1 MAINSNSIEELL
13 KAIDIIASQ
22 RASENNAY
30 DQTIV
35 CTITDNSKAE
45 QFGYYTVT
53 NDTITFDAYSD
64 NLEYKVGNYVRVSI
78 PNGDFSQ
85 QKYITGLYQYNNGE
99 VISYVSPL
107 DTFMDVGVLVDNR
120 APKGG
125 KLVNPQPPAPPV
137 NANEVAQPYA
147 GLIANGQ
154 EKNFQYIE
162 AAALESKDWEL
173 DSTKSLLQATGIYD
187 TIGLQADFKCTLGNA
202 YDIRTG
208 SYGIE
213 LQLKIKLN
221 ENGAEVIHTVR
232 LDSADFFGDPYNFKV
247 YSTQAQAY
255 DISNLGGTVVGFN
268 VKPYQ
273 RDDFM
278 YYDGQALVSL
288 PADSGPNIFV
298 SNIYVAL
305 GCDLYKMDNH
315 TVQLYTTDTLTYR
328 HEPTDVDLEISNT
341 KHLSVLWYNKDNN
354 SKHLGFGD
362 GKYSSSQYSE
372 LNYIQEAAED
382 RRLRGRQSDEVY
394 NSFGALDAADRYYKA
409 LPLIQKLIG
418 YVENSIVKKLY
429 SFKRDLTGFA
439 IAQVAVDKWAS
450 DLKNNV
456 VAAKQQ
462 LETFEAWKNNLVSS
476 NWHSISHGEIEKSL
490 AKLLEVSSGILIKE
504 EDGLR
509 IIAPGIKEAVIQEYI
524 NYRGVYEQYSN
535 DLLKLLVDYDAIYNQ
550 LFDEIE
556 GQIVLLNKAKSTK
569 NNTPFV
575 AKDFS
580 TMDNYYDIFW
590 YRYNPEYTTPD
601 NFMEVGWEPINTK
614 MGVPSQEDPD
624 NPGYLIKNCPNEE
637 NLVKV
642 LLNEETHTE
651 RFVVV
656 IVYNHVAYYSNE
668 LVFNNLD
675 EFADESDLNSNAIY
689 IEHGDN
695 SRDTYQTLYS
705 SGNQLLNQSEASIN
719 RAISLRCKEEYGGD
733 RRLSGATLY
742 WYIPTSSTMLHYDR
756 EFLEEKGFMMID
768 EQEPSESIGDTLPK
782 GESIPVVDDNYK
794 YFRPGYACFYKTL
807 RNPPKDDASSE
818 EFTAWNDAIKEDLK
832 FYYSILEYLNPGAL
846 RNEIECLVVIENETD
861 KAELMASIR
870 LVFGA
875 LGTNG
880 TNYTLVV
887 MPATKQYCVT
897 GFNESGGMPITA
909 ALYDYD
915 GNEVTDVNIQY
926 SWKEPVNGDTVPT
939 NYNLNDPAEGEVGTK
954 IIYNMNGTTGV
965 GILTVGIPGVSIKSG
980 DTRTDT
986 IARES
991 SAAAGN
997 PATRTRYVDLFV
1009 QYPISWGND
1018 KSYYI
1023 AGATTITYSSNGSNP
1038 EYYKGPYVL
1047 YGQDHKPIDNISWSM
1062 EWYDQEQ
1069 NLITAESE
1077 GYDFYK
1083 NYMPLL
1089 SSNNTII
1096 PSPMFVSG
1104 CQCYPVVIGK
1114 DSGGTEVWRQPL
1126 VITQNRYPS
1135 KFLNAWDGSLQIDE
1149 ENGTI
1154 MANMIGA
1161 GKKETDNSF
1170 SGVLMGEVENV
1181 QIDTER
1187 DAVLNRNHSG
1197 VGLYGFHHGQ
1207 QSFGFNADGTAFIGK
1222 SGGGR
1227 ISFDGNQGFIYSDNW
1242 LNSFTEQV
1250 EVENPTT
1257 GEVEIKTQF
1266 IADKKPFTP
1275 IRDDSE
1281 NILYYELG
1289 EGKDGMA
1296 IDLRS
1301 GHIDANNFR
1310 LRSENIKMTSGRAL
1324 DDEDKYIL
1332 SLETSLMEQDLK
1344 PVSENAFNSNQIYYI
1359 YDAENKMYVRYDGD
1373 AYPENDTL
1381 YILECMI
1388 ARPNDSNFTDNP
1400 DQLEK
1405 EYYYLDGDGY
1415 VKYPG
1420 SAYPAQI
1427 ILYEAVPVYEYK
1439 VVLNN
1444 DIFPGFEGYEYYT
1457 KENGVYSDTPYE
1469 GTEYPENGNLYQRT
1483 QVGTRYES
1491 RTKEQV
1497 VEPLTNYFIY
1507 DANTKSYVAYDK
1519 ETYPES
1525 IMLYESVQRD
1535 KGYYY
1540 IKFDRYGNLE
1550 LSISDATFLA
1560 EKNITIGEYFEN
1572 IDKEIVRIEDEVI
1585 GVPPELQDRPI
1596 FDHFTG
1602 KIDDIKD
1609 SVLEMSNN
1617 LTIQAEDIKSYV
1629 DAQSYLTTEGVFNG
1643 LTNNGAQQGIFCTYV
1658 YTKDENGNEVIEK
1671 DQYGRDKI
1679 DQIYINAS
1687 YISTGILRSSNWSG
1701 YLYYHKNANTTYGP
1715 FTVEEAIFWVEN
1727 SADFSWTEGYWSLSA
1742 AEGTYW
1748 NLNNGQLFANKFE
1761 LNAWKNR
1768 EIAQTIEPGVDP
1780 VYKSDSKSGGLYLNS
1795 DPTADGMY
1803 LSIGNTS
1810 ETYLRNKDGILI
1822 NEKDEVIAD
1831 ANDNYLEGYDETH
1844 RVIDKRPHFIQ
1855 YQADGNLK
1863 IQMNDFVLNAWE
1875 DKEKAQSGL
1884 ILDSDPVKN
1893 TGHWLLIGNTK
1904 KNDAGDIVENSFID
1918 FRKNG
1923 DRDELIIQIGSGDK
1937 LELNAWN
1944 PDAVGVGQGIYL
1956 NSEGYNTPSGDS
1968 IYFRAGRGNDTTN
1981 EVDLSN
1987 IIEVSKNRVLIGA
2000 STFVLDAWSH
2010 QMYNGYNEMN
2020 KSDWE
2025 KLNEG
2030 VVKDSYWEKGGIY
2043 LTNYPVIQSMGDYT
2057 GWDSYFKM
2065 GNGKHFIQYTGDHQ
2079 LLMNINK
2086 FTLDAFDNDTKE
2098 GIYFDSDPVKKSDY
2112 YMQIGNKNN
2121 FIKLTKGGELTFQ
2134 TNNKFVVNA
2143 WNDGGLYINSSPS
2156 QSEDYY
2162 LRIGNG
2168 TTSEISYTRSGTI
2181 TIKAN
2186 QFTLDAYSG
2195 TGGLYLT
2202 NTPNMAFGYFVLQAD
2217 EKNYIELTQNNEL
2230 KICVENLTLGGSDLQ
2245 TTIDGLRKAIQNTPN
2260 VDKAIEAYLTDNVGM
2275 VIVDGKYYVSANYIN
2290 VPGKFTASMTNN
2302 TVSIAGWSISNTGI
2316 YKNGTSYRTG
2326 MYSSWDDGDPQTISG
2341 LESTDWR
2348 FVAGNASKYLF
2359 GVTRDGQL
2367 AASSGM
2373 IGGWSLS
2380 EAGLIS
2386 SSTTCG
2392 FIGDTDKSNLMSS
2405 SLVISG
2411 ESPIRFYTGA
2421 GKLKTRTG
2429 TILKRSNA
2437 GAYFS
2442 SETISPLASA
2452 NGEYVAPSENGY
2464 KVIDTQCLSWVADIP
2479 LMYAF
2484 YYDKSSDRGNFGVSI
2499 PYETSPTFYSSIYLD
2514 KLENGAWVEQS
2525 SGIGG
2530 LGEGTLSI
2538 DSKDVRYVIVR
2549 PLESGTYRVSIYITS
2564 IITVSSMS
2572 EGKITGILKHLSTDL
2587 TRTRYFETL
2596 NEIGIERGSV
2606 SLKTSISRTAIGATY
2621 NESYPRYGNESIIKG
2636 SRPNRLAVW
2645 SSTMEYTYAPT
2656 YTPPEN
2662 AKIRLLDDGSAYVG
2676 AIDCEGKINLGGSL
2690 YMTPGKLIVC
2700 SGSSSSNP
2708 CGLNGYFKLT
2718 GTLDTASGILI
2729 TSHRHNKHSIESL
2742 DERYINLF
2750 DLLHPVRFKYNDG
2763 SSGRYHA
2770 GLILD
2775 ELKNAMDQSGLT
2787 TIDVAAYC
2795 LNDKNDTNSGGGIR
2809 YTDLISVIV
2818 AKVQQMDKENKELQS
2833 QVLQL
2838 QEIINNFEEIK
2849 EKKDYEIN

>member
-13 KAIDIIASQ
+13 KAIDVIASH

-85 QKYITGLYQYNNGE
+85 QKYITGLYQYNNSE

-125 KLVNPQPPAPPV
+125 KLINPQPPAPPA
-137 NANEVAQPYA
+137 NANEIAQPYA

-154 EKNFQYIE
+154 EKNLQYIK

-213 LQLKIKLN
+213 LELKIKLN
-221 ENGAEVIHTVR
+221 ENGAVVIHTVR
-232 LDSADFFGDPYNFKV
+232 LDSTDFFGDPYNFKV

-268 VKPYQ
+268 VRPYQ
-273 RDDFM
+273 RDDFR
-278 YYDGQALVSL
+278 YYNGQALESL

-305 GCDLYKMDNH
+305 GCDLYKIDNH

-341 KHLSVLWYNKDNN
+341 KHLSVLWYNKDSDN
-354 SKHLGFGD
+354 KHLGFGD

-450 DLKNNV
+450 DLNNNV
-456 VAAKQQ
+456 TAAKQQ
-462 LETFEAWKNNLVSS
+462 LETFEAWKDNLVSS
-476 NWHSISHGEIEKSL
+476 NWHLISHGEIEESL
-490 AKLLEVSSGILIKE
+490 AKLLDVSSGILIKE

-535 DLLKLLVDYDAIYNQ
+535 DLLRLLADYDAIYNQ
-550 LFDEIE
+550 LFDEDE
-556 GQIVLLNKAKSTK
+556 GQIVLLNKAKSAK

-614 MGVPSQEDPD
+614 MGLPSQEDPD

-756 EFLEEKGFMMID
+756 EFLEEKGFTMID
-768 EQEPSESIGDTLPK
+768 EQESGKSIGDALPE
-782 GESIPVVDDNYK
+782 GENIPAVDDNYK

-807 RNPPKDDASSE
+807 SDPPEDDASSE
-818 EFTAWNDAIKEDLK
+818 KFTAWNDAIKEDLK

-897 GFNESGGMPITA
+897 GSDESGGMPITA

-926 SWKEPVNGDTVPT
+926 SWQEPVNGDTIPT

-965 GILTVGIPGVSIKSG
+965 GILTVGIPGVSIESG

-997 PATRTRYVDLFV
+997 PAVRTRYVDLFV
-1009 QYPISWGND
+1009 QYPISWGAD

-1023 AGATTITYSSNGSNP
+1023 AGATTITYGSNGSNP

-1047 YGQDHKPIDNISWSM
+1047 YGQDHKPISNISWSM

-1114 DSGGTEVWRQPL
+1114 DSSGNEVWRQPL

-1154 MANMIGA
+1154 MANMMGA

-1187 DAVLNRNHSG
+1187 DPVQNQNHYG

-1207 QSFGFNADGTAFIGK
+1207 QSFGFNVDGTAFIGK

-1242 LNSFTEQV
+1242 LNSFKETYEK
-1250 EVENPTT
+1250 PT
-1257 GEVEIKTQF
+1257 GEIDEATGLEKVEIKTKF
-1266 IADKKPFTP
+1266 KDDKKPFKP
-1275 IRDDSE
+1275 VVDDS
-1281 NILYYELG
+1281 NNVLYYELG
-1289 EGKDGMA
+1289 DGEDGMA

-1310 LRSENIKMTSGRAL
+1310 LRSENIKMSSGKSL
-1324 DDEDKYIL
+1324 DDENKYIINF
-1332 SLETSLMEQDLK
+1332 ETSLMEQDLK
-1344 PVSENAFNSNQIYYI
+1344 PVSESAFNSNQIYYI

-1373 AYPENDTL
+1373 TYPENDTL

-1388 ARPNDSNFTDNP
+1388 ARPNNSNFTDNP

-1405 EYYYLDGDGY
+1405 EYYYLDGDSY
-1415 VKYPG
+1415 VKYSG

-1427 ILYEAVPVYEYK
+1427 ILYEAVPIYEYK

-1457 KENGVYSDTPYE
+1457 KEADGYSKNPYD
-1469 GTEYPENGNLYQRT
+1469 GTTYPENGNLYQRT

-1507 DANTKSYVAYDK
+1507 DADNKSYVAYDK
-1519 ETYPES
+1519 ETYPDPV
-1525 IMLYESVQRD
+1525 MLYESVVRD

-1585 GVPPELQDRPI
+1585 GVPPELQDKPI

-1658 YTKDENGNEVIEK
+1658 YTTDENGNKVIEK
-1671 DQYGRDKI
+1671 DKYGRDKI

-1715 FTVEEAIFWVEN
+1715 FTIEEAIFWVEN

-1768 EIAQTIEPGVDP
+1768 EIAKTIEPGVDP

-1795 DPTADGMY
+1795 DPADDGMY

-1810 ETYLRNKDGILI
+1810 EIYLRNEDGILI

-1831 ANDNYLEGYDETH
+1831 ADDNYLEGYDETH

-1855 YQADGNLK
+1855 YQADGSLK

-1893 TGHWLLIGNTK
+1893 TGHWFLIGN
-1904 KNDAGDIVENSFID
+1904 DNSFID
-1918 FRKNG
+1918 FRKN
-1923 DRDELIIQIGSGDK
+1923 DEQHDELIIQIGSGDK

-1944 PDAVGVGQGIYL
+1944 PDSIGVDCGIYL
-1956 NSEGYNTPSGDS
+1956 NSEGYETRDNNNEPDL
-1968 IYFRAGRGNDTTN
+1968 IYFRAGRGNEDTVNTDSS
-1981 EVDLSN
+1981 EL
-1987 IIEVSKNRVLIGA
+1987 IEVSKNRVLIA
-2000 STFVLDAWSH
+2000 SRNFVLDAWSH
-2010 QMYNGYNEMN
+2010 VITNGYNEID
-2020 KSDWE
+2020 KSTWE
-2025 KLNEG
+2025 NL
-2030 VVKDSYWEKGGIY
+2030 DDYMQDAYWEEGGIY
-2043 LTNYPVIQSMGDYT
+2043 LTSSPDIYSIGDIT
-2057 GWDSYFKM
+2057 DQDSYFKI
-2065 GNGKHFIQYTGDHQ
+2065 GNSKHFIQYTGDHH
-2079 LLMNINK
+2079 LLINVNE
-2086 FTLDAFDNDTKE
+2086 FTLDAFNNGQ
-2098 GIYFDSDPVKKSDY
+2098 GIYFNSHPIEDSDY
-2112 YMQIGNKNN
+2112 YMQIGNATN
-2121 FIKLTKGGELTFQ
+2121 FLNLTKDGKLTMQ
-2134 TNNKFVVNA
+2134 TNNRFVINA
-2143 WNDGGLYINSSPS
+2143 WNDGAGLYLD
-2156 QSEDYY
+2156 SEPTP
-2162 LRIGNG
+2162 GVGSNG
-2168 TTSEISYTRSGTI
+2168 TTYFKVGNSDQFIQFDKKSGLTIRVSNLSIGNVNIEKYVEDKIPTNEDILKMLDDRVEGIYGVTEGNKTNYFISASYLQVLDGKDVLFLADGTEETGPEVKIAGWDVTSSGFISPNKSMTMGINGIFCEAVANANLQYYITLQYSIYSGVDNTNVEDKNALTANIKNYNGSSAWHNYTYKILSDNSFTVRLISTITTSYVEFYIVTEDQLPSSTSSTMKYTFCKKAVSSITVPKGQKNKYLIINYAYDVDSILQPSTSATSFELTPTGGLKAVGADITGTI
-2181 TIKAN
+2181 TAN
-2186 QFTLDAYSG
+2186 WLTANKGGSIG
-2195 TGGLYLT
+2195 GWEINEGGLV
-2202 NTPNMAFGYFVLQAD
+2202 YFAD
-2217 EKNYIELTQNNEL
+2217 
-2230 KICVENLTLGGSDLQ
+2230 GSDAVVA
-2245 TTIDGLRKAIQNTPN
+2245 GL
-2260 VDKAIEAYLTDNVGM
+2260 LL
-2275 VIVDGKYYVSANYIN
+2275 
-2290 VPGKFTASMTNN
+2290 PGNEI
-2302 TVSIAGWSISNTGI
+2302 IAGVSSIGGAPNDYYNWGI
-2316 YKNGTSYRTG
+2316 VLGTKFAVDYEKG
-2326 MYSSWDDGDPQTISG
+2326 LFVNSG
-2341 LESTDWR
+2341 
-2348 FVAGNASKYLF
+2348 K
-2359 GVTRDGQL
+2359 
-2367 AASSGM
+2367 
-2373 IGGWSLS
+2373 IGGWSIADNTL
-2380 EAGLIS
+2380 
-2386 SSTTCG
+2386 
-2392 FIGDTDKSNLMSS
+2392 
-2405 SLVISG
+2405 
-2411 ESPIRFYTGA
+2411 
-2421 GKLKTRTG
+2421 
-2429 TILKRSNA
+2429 
-2437 GAYFS
+2437 
-2442 SETISPLASA
+2442 SA
-2452 NGEYVAPSENGY
+2452 NGIILTAATSSSADTI
-2464 KVIDTQCLSWVADIP
+2464 KVINVNNGV
-2479 LMYAF
+2479 F
-2484 YYDKSSDRGNFGVSI
+2484 YIQK
-2499 PYETSPTFYSSIYLD
+2499 
-2514 KLENGAWVEQS
+2514 NGAIYATSGYVGGWSLNQLTFTPDGNSS
-2525 SGIGG
+2525 SGGGGAIPMAASTTTAIGG
-2530 LGEGTLSI
+2530 LS
-2538 DSKDVRYVIVR
+2538 SQ
-2549 PLESGTYRVSIYITS
+2549 VSIGTITS
-2564 IITVSSMS
+2564 T
-2572 EGKITGILKHLSTDL
+2572 EL
-2587 TRTRYFETL
+2587 F
-2596 NEIGIERGSV
+2596 
-2606 SLKTSISRTAIGATY
+2606 
-2621 NESYPRYGNESIIKG
+2621 P
-2636 SRPNRLAVW
+2636 W
-2645 SSTMEYTYAPT
+2645 
-2656 YTPPEN
+2656 
-2662 AKIRLLDDGSAYVG
+2662 
-2676 AIDCEGKINLGGSL
+2676 
-2690 YMTPGKLIVC
+2690 
-2700 SGSSSSNP
+2700 
-2708 CGLNGYFKLT
+2708 LT
-2718 GTLDTASGILI
+2718 GTAISIQSATQNCWITPVGI
-2729 TSHRHNKHSIESL
+2729 
-2742 DERYINLF
+2742 
-2750 DLLHPVRFKYNDG
+2750 VFKYNVVYL
-2763 SSGRYHA
+2763 S
-2770 GLILD
+2770 
-2775 ELKNAMDQSGLT
+2775 NAVSTNVQNVVNNVSGLYT
-2787 TIDVAAYC
+2787 WGSILGALQNQLGLKPLIIGDYFPE
-2795 LNDKNDTNSGGGIR
+2795 LGDSSGGGGGGG
-2809 YTDLISVIV
+2809 
-2818 AKVQQMDKENKELQS
+2818 
-2833 QVLQL
+2833 VLM
-2838 QEIINNFEEIK
+2838 
-2849 EKKDYEIN
+2849 